1 MTTTFTPPPFIERIQ
16 YKNCQQINDPV
27 TRKRVYR
34 TPDGESLPSVT
45 TILAAKKEVQDQIK
59 AKQQEL
65 QQLQQQLAQ
74 IK

>member
-1 MTTTFTPPPFIERIQ
+1 
-16 YKNCQQINDPV
+16 V
-27 TRKRVYR
+27 A
-34 TPDGESLPSVT
+34 
-45 TILAAKKEVQDQIK
+45 AAKKEVQDQIK